1 VSPDTSS
8 TPPPGPDP
16 VVGSSGIDR
25 VPAPVLF
32 LVSGFSQYYGAALA
46 VGLFATVPAL
56 AVSWWRIALSAATL
70 LLWRRPWRNRWTA
83 REIGASA
90 LFGIVLAAMNLS
102 FYLAIDHL
110 PLGTAVAIEF
120 LGPVAV
126 AAITGRGRGERF
138 GIVLA
143 AAGVVLLAG
152 VTVSGGWTGSVVIGL
167 AAILASGAFWAGY
180 IVLGRRIATRR
191 DGITSLS
198 VGMTAGGIVAIPFGV
213 GSITAVVTDART
225 VALLAG
231 VALLSSVL
239 PYAVEQV
246 VLKRVT
252 AAQFAV
258 LLALLPVAAAIVGA
272 LVLQQ
277 VPSVWEVIGVVLV
290 CLAIALAGGR
300 QPSGDQLP
308 GN

>member
-1 VSPDTSS
+1 
-8 TPPPGPDP
+8 
-16 VVGSSGIDR
+16 
-25 VPAPVLF
+25 
-32 LVSGFSQYYGAALA
+32 
-46 VGLFATVPAL
+46 
-56 AVSWWRIALSAATL
+56 
-70 LLWRRPWRNRWTA
+70 
-83 REIGASA
+83 
-90 LFGIVLAAMNLS
+90 
-102 FYLAIDHL
+102 
-110 PLGTAVAIEF
+110 
-120 LGPVAV
+120 
-126 AAITGRGRGERF
+126 
-138 GIVLA
+138 
-143 AAGVVLLAG
+143 
-152 VTVSGGWTGSVVIGL
+152 
-167 AAILASGAFWAGY
+167 
-180 IVLGRRIATRR
+180 
-191 DGITSLS
+191 

-272 LVLQQ
+272 LVLRQ

>member
-1 VSPDTSS
+1 VSPEGSS
-8 TPPPGPDP
+8 TPAGPDP
-16 VVGSSGIDR
+16 VVGPSGIDR
-25 VPAPVLF
+25 IPAPALF
-32 LVSGFSQYYGAALA
+32 LASGFSQYYGAALA

-56 AVSWWRIALSAATL
+56 AVSWWRITFSAAAL
-70 LLWRRPWRNRWTA
+70 LIWRRPWRNFWTA
-83 REIGASA
+83 REVAASA
-90 LFGIVLAAMNLS
+90 LFGIVLVAMNLS

-126 AAITGRGRGERF
+126 AAITGRGRRERL

-180 IVLGRRIATRR
+180 IVLGRRIAIRR

-198 VGMTAGGIVAIPFGV
+198 VGMTAGAIAAIPFGT
-213 GSITAVVTDART
+213 GSLDTVLGDGWV

-239 PYAVEQV
+239 PYAIEQV
-246 VLKRVT
+246 VLTRVT

-258 LLALLPVAAAIVGA
+258 LLALLPVTAAITGA
-272 LVLQQ
+272 VVLRQL
-277 VPSVWEVIGVVLV
+277 PSVWEIIGVALV
-290 CLAIALAGGR
+290 CLAIALASGR
-300 QPSGDQLP
+300 RPRGDQLP
-308 GN
+308 GD